1 MGKIN
6 QGILGG
12 FRGKV
17 GNVVGFFWKGK
28 AIMRGLAGSVGNP
41 QTAPQMAVRYAFRS
55 LIKIA
60 APLAVLLS
68 ETFKSVSES
77 KKITGGNAFTSANY
91 GKAVVPNKTDP
102 TTPTED
108 WTKLIIAP
116 QVGGGVQVST
126 PGVAQGTGHTLDFT
140 WSDNSGISP
149 STLSSDKVGVAIVVP
164 SENAAEFD
172 IDSATRGDESLT
184 FGYSPVLSGKQ
195 AYIFMFTQSVDGKNQ
210 CISSNIGMLTLS

>member
-1 MGKIN
+1 MAKIN

-41 QTAPQMAVRYAFRS
+41 QTAPQMAVRYAFKV
-55 LIKIA
+55 LIQIA
-60 APLAVLLS
+60 APLAGLLA

-77 KKITGGNAFTSANY
+77 KKITGGNAFTSENY
-91 GKAVVPNKTDP
+91 GKAVVANP
-102 TTPTED
+102 TSPTIPTED

-116 QVGGGVQVST
+116 QVGSGVQVGSPAVT
-126 PGVAQGTGHTLDFT
+126 QGTGYTLDFS
-140 WSDNSGISP
+140 WVDNSGISP

-172 IDSATRGDESLT
+172 MESATRGDEALS
-184 FGYSPVLSGKQ
+184 FGYSPILSGKQ
-195 AYIFMFTQSVDGKNQ
+195 AYIFMFTRSRDGSNQ
-210 CISSNIGMLTLS
+210 CVSSNIGMLTLS

>member
-41 QTAPQMAVRYAFRS
+41 QTASQMAVRYAFRV
-55 LIKIA
+55 LVQIA
-60 APLAVLLS
+60 APMSGLLA

-91 GKAVVPNKTDP
+91 GKAVIANPTDP
-102 TTPTED
+102 TIPTED
-108 WTKLIIAP
+108 WTKLVIAP
-116 QVGGGVQVST
+116 QVGSGVQVST
-126 PGVAQGTGHTLDFT
+126 PGVAQGTGYTLDFS

-164 SENAAEFD
+164 TENAAEFD
-172 IDSATRGDESLT
+172 MESATRGDEALT
-184 FGYSPVLSGKQ
+184 FGYSPILSGKQ
-195 AYIFMFTQSVDGKNQ
+195 AYVYMFTRSVDGSNQ
-210 CISSNIGMLTLS
+210 CISSNIGVITLG

>member
-41 QTAPQMAVRYAFRS
+41 KTASQMAVRYAFRV
-55 LIKIA
+55 LVQIA
-60 APLAVLLS
+60 APLSGLLA
-68 ETFKSVSES
+68 ETFKSISES

-91 GKAVVPNKTDP
+91 GKAVTPNPTDP
-102 TTPTED
+102 TIPTED

-116 QVGGGVQVST
+116 QVGSGVQVGS
-126 PGVAQGTGHTLDFT
+126 PAVAQGTGYTLDFS

-172 IDSATRGDESLT
+172 MESATRGDESLT
-184 FGYSPVLSGKQ
+184 FGYSPILTGKE
-195 AYIFMFTQSVDGKNQ
+195 AYVYMFTRSVDGSNQ
-210 CISSNIGMLTLS
+210 SISSNIGVITLS